1 MSKSSKNDT
10 LPVPASTG
18 RSLQRAKSLLKLTD
32 SILGGD
38 RSLGVRNAWLDEL
51 IAWADENGIAE
62 DVLPRDADKI
72 LALKVLDLAQCE
84 LSCIPN
90 SIGSLANLEELFLDG
105 NNLSMLP
112 ESIGELTN
120 LTWLSLHGNN
130 LSMLPE
136 SIGELTNLTWLSLHG
151 NNLAML
157 PNSIWGL
164 TNLEC
169 LSLWDNDLPSVFS
182 DYNSLNSQ
190 PLSKKGYWV
199 EKIFK
204 KYSGDGNTATK
215 ALELVAKYLGVS
227 GQTAMNYYTLTVL
240 PEDLKDMV
248 DRGALPTAVAR
259 SIVKNTYN
267 GARVPESQQTMREIA
282 NWYLDLNREHRKY
295 AEDALKNCGLYD
307 SIESLDARVRGKVSY
322 R

>member
-62 DVLPRDADKI
+62 EVLPRDADKI

-130 LSMLPE
+130 L
-136 SIGELTNLTWLSLHG
+136 
-151 NNLAML
+151 AML

-182 DYNSLNSQ
+182 GYNSLNSQ

-267 GARVPESQQTMREIA
+267 GARVPESQQTMRERA

-307 SIESLDARVRGKVSY
+307 SIESLDARVRGKGSY

>member
-1 MSKSSKNDT
+1 MLYNPMPYTNDT
-10 LPVPASTG
+10 VNEMTSRKGKMLEVRNQGNLT
-18 RSLQRAKSLLKLTD
+18 LKRAKSLIKLTD
-32 SILGGD
+32 SILGRD
-38 RSLGVRNAWLDEL
+38 RSLSLRDAWLEEL
-51 IAWADENGIAE
+51 VAWADENGIAE
-62 DVLPRDADKI
+62 EVLPRDADKI

-130 LSMLPE
+130 L
-136 SIGELTNLTWLSLHG
+136 
-151 NNLAML
+151 AML

-182 DYNSLNSQ
+182 DYNPLNSQ

-204 KYSGDGNTATK
+204 KYSGDGNTAAE
-215 ALELVAKYLGVS
+215 ALDLAAKYLGVS

-240 PEDLKDMV
+240 PEDLKDMM

-259 SIVKNTYN
+259 SIIKNTYN
-267 GARVPESQQTMREIA
+267 GARVPESQQTMRERA

-307 SIESLDARVRGKVSY
+307 SIEILDARVKGKISY